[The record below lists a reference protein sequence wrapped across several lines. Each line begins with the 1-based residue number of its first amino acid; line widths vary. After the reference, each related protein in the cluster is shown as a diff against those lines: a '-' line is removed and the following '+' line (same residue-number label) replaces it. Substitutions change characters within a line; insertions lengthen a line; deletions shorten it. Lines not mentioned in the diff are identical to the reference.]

1 VSTLHLPLELSLERY
16 PRLASIQLGDL
27 GYGLLWSNISS
38 FRHTRTGL
46 YIMPKGSTQ
55 FLKMYARFAQS
66 STPVPYAPV
75 TGMPLLEPPE
85 QQTTWPPSS
94 CGHFICFLCLSRIL
108 VGSGAHNSR
117 LCHLAVF
124 HLLKLPLQINCLKKT
139 GRPTAN

>member
-1 VSTLHLPLELSLERY
+1 MSTLHLPLELSLERY

-46 YIMPKGSTQ
+46 YIMPKGVHT
-55 FLKMYARFAQS
+55 
-66 STPVPYAPV
+66 VPQDVCQVCSVLHTSAPV
-75 TGMPLLEPPE
+75 TGMSLLEPPE
-85 QQTTWPPSS
+85 QQATWPPSS